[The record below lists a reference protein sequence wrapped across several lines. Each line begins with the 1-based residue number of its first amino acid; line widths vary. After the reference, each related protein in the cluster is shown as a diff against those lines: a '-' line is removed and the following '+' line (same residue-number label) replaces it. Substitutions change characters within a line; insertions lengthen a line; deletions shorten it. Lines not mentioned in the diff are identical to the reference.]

1 MHEVVVLKDIRTCPR
16 LARLR
21 TMRFRDYLLV
31 REFPNHV
38 LVTVLVEDDSL
49 NPYISIVPV
58 YMPKSSSFL
67 FPSSH
72 FRLPSHFVS
81 AVEGCINLAPTTDCA
96 IFYTSKLDSTSQ
108 DLEPPPTGTLGRV
121 FLC

>member
-1 MHEVVVLKDIRTCPR
+1 MHTVMVLKDIRTCPW

-49 NPYISIVPV
+49 NPYVPIVPV
-58 YMPKSSSFL
+58 TMPKLFSFL
-67 FPSSH
+67 LS
-72 FRLPSHFVS
+72 
-81 AVEGCINLAPTTDCA
+81 
-96 IFYTSKLDSTSQ
+96 
-108 DLEPPPTGTLGRV
+108 EP
-121 FLC
+121 F

>member
-1 MHEVVVLKDIRTCPR
+1 MHTVLVLKDIQTCPQ
-16 LARLR
+16 LACLR
-21 TMRFRDYLLV
+21 TMTFRDYLLV

-38 LVTVLVEDDSL
+38 LVTVPVEDDSL

-72 FRLPSHFVS
+72 FRLRSHYVS
-81 AVEGCINLAPTTDCA
+81 AVEGCNNLAPTTDCT
-96 IFYTSKLDSTSQ
+96 ILYTSKLDSTGQ

>member
-1 MHEVVVLKDIRTCPR
+1 MVLKDIRTCPR
-16 LARLR
+16 LACLR

-38 LVTVLVEDDSL
+38 LVTVPVEDDSL
-49 NPYISIVPV
+49 NPYIFIVPV
-58 YMPKSSSFL
+58 YMPKSSPFL

-72 FRLPSHFVS
+72 FGPPSHFVS
-81 AVEGCINLAPTTDCA
+81 AVEGRINLAPITDCA
-96 IFYTSKLDSTSQ
+96 ILYTSKMDSTGQ